1 MRSTFTKQ
9 IALLFVA
16 AILTAGFA
24 VSQVAGQDSEGEDL
38 TLVRSQ
44 NPTQLVDAPGKEQ
57 LEANC
62 LACHTA
68 QPILTHDGFTPQ
80 VWDAEVQKMRNN
92 YGAEISDEDA
102 AWIVAYLSDNYAAD
116 PISPE
121 NMLLNGLNT
130 TRYQEPQFAQPSMA
144 TPAP

>member
-1 MRSTFTKQ
+1 MRSSFTKQ

-16 AILTAGFA
+16 IVLTAGFA
-24 VSQVAGQDSEGEDL
+24 VGHVAGQDSEEEL
-38 TLVRSQ
+38 TLIPAK
-44 NPTQLVDAPGKEQ
+44 NPTKLVDAPGKDQ

-80 VWDAEVQKMRNN
+80 VWDSEVQKMREA

-102 AWIVAYLSDNYAAD
+102 AWIIAYLTDNYSSE
-116 PISPE
+116 PISAD

-130 TRYQEPQFAQPSMA
+130 TRYQEPQFADPNAA